1 MRGGFHRQQ
10 KTQHLHANGKPSY
23 PGGGVVENSMTQE
36 RDGEGHFWEVVLEQ
50 VRGKRI

>member
-1 MRGGFHRQQ
+1 MPMANLP
-10 KTQHLHANGKPSY
+10 TQEGW
-23 PGGGVVENSMTQE
+23 VVENSKTQE